1 MNRYAGAQ
9 ARVSLALA
17 GCLLIPAFV
26 SAQATESRPRVIA
39 ADEGA
44 SSVGENGFIT
54 LIKVGSVSTGAAQ
67 LYVGSG
73 IVPPGTETP
82 PHLHEVDEEVLYVL
96 EGEIT
101 LTLDGEV
108 HTVREGG
115 TAFIPPGTWM
125 KVENRSNAPARVLG
139 ILPRGDVER
148 CFRAIYPADGYYAT
162 EADRNADF
170 AFCKTRMGEEPALGM
185 DPAHKGTGRS
195 DRSAHRQ

>member
-1 MNRYAGAQ
+1 MNRYAGSTT
-9 ARVSLALA
+9 RVWLAIT
-17 GCLLIPAFV
+17 GWLLVPAVV

-44 SSVGENGFIT
+44 ASVGENGFIT
-54 LIKVGSVSTGAAQ
+54 LIKVGSISTGATQ

-73 IVPPGTETP
+73 IVPPGTRTP

-101 LTLDGEV
+101 LTLGDEV
-108 HTVREGG
+108 HTVGKGG

-125 KVENRSNAPARVLG
+125 KVENTSDAPARVLG
-139 ILPRGDVER
+139 ILPRGDAER
-148 CFRAIYPADGYYAT
+148 CFRAIYPAEGYYAT

-170 AFCKTRMGEEPALGM
+170 AFCKTRMGAEPAGGVEAGPRGAS
-185 DPAHKGTGRS
+185 DYPGTR
-195 DRSAHRQ
+195 R